1 MQSNLVVG
9 ILAHVDAGKT
19 TLSEA
24 LLYESGA
31 LRRMGRVDHQDA
43 FLDNDAMERKRGI
56 TIFSKQAVMTI
67 GDSTMT
73 LMDTP
78 GHVDFSAETER
89 VLGIL
94 DYAILV
100 INAADGVQTHT
111 LTLWQLLKRYRLP
124 VFLFVNKMDLPA
136 SDAGRIMEELKR
148 CFGDGFVLFGRETDK
163 AFYEEAALCDEAALA
178 EFLREG
184 RIGDKTITAL
194 IKQRRIYP
202 CFFGSALKTALGAA
216 QPGRHGKSRAPLL
229 RGRLPGRARRHG

>member
-1 MQSNLVVG
+1 MP
-9 ILAHVDAGKT
+9 
-19 TLSEA
+19 
-24 LLYESGA
+24 
-31 LRRMGRVDHQDA
+31 
-43 FLDNDAMERKRGI
+43 
-56 TIFSKQAVMTI
+56 I
-67 GDSTMT
+67 GDSTMI

-124 VFLFVNKMDLPA
+124 VVLFVNKMDLPA
-136 SDAGRIMEELKR
+136 SDAGRIMEEPKR

-202 CFFGSALKTALGAA
+202 CFFDPRLKRKGSRNCLRGSAGI
-216 QPGRHGKSRAPLL
+216 
-229 RGRLPGRARRHG
+229 GRAALWG